1 MAFQTKYSGSR
12 ALGSGANLLSRDICQ
27 DLPRDC
33 LRNVRERIRMNHSS
47 LWERLSGPAAVW
59 KMLARLACAR
69 VETRGRAE
77 VRETAGG

>member
-1 MAFQTKYSGSR
+1 MVVPSR
-12 ALGSGANLLSRDICQ
+12 AVDSGANLLSRDICR

-33 LRNVRERIRMNHSS
+33 LRNVREKIRMNHSS

-59 KMLARLACAR
+59 KILAWLAQGWRPEA
-69 VETRGRAE
+69 GAE